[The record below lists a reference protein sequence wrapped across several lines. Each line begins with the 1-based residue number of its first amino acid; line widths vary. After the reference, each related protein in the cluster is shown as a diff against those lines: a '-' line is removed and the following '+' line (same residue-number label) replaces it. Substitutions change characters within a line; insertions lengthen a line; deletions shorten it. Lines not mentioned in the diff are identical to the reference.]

1 MTPLARKKLIALIAA
16 NGADLAD
23 DPRRLRALL
32 SDECPGLKA
41 EVNVLVAAAEHR
53 IPRELLTS
61 SSHLP
66 WNVLSGRL
74 VQRLTEEGMI
84 KESAAR
90 WAVDSWGVALGRVS
104 EAALPRPPKAEP
116 IPITVVPIST
126 PARPPAK
133 PPRPAPKRPIT
144 VTVDERWI
152 AAEALAQSAG
162 RLMILTG
169 TFYLA
174 VMFGCVALAFYYAKA
189 PPTQD
194 ELIGGSICVG
204 VQLLGVLPILLGGI
218 RLRRLRSRWLVVLG
232 AASAFVVSIVAALPS
247 IFLVI
252 NLFSNDR
259 SFDQLLYFKQAAAAF
274 VSCMVCLTG
283 FATAVR
289 TISALTNARVAALFD
304 RRS

>member
-1 MTPLARKKLIALIAA
+1 MTPLARKQLIALIAA
-16 NGADLAD
+16 NGPDLAD

-53 IPRELLTS
+53 IPRELLNS

-90 WAVDSWGVALGRVS
+90 WAVDSWGIALGRIS

-152 AAEALAQSAG
+152 AAETLARSAG

-174 VMFGCVALAFYYAKA
+174 VLFGCVALAFYYAKA
-189 PPTQD
+189 PTQD

-204 VQLLGVLPILLGGI
+204 VQLLGFLPILLGGI

-232 AASAFVVSIVAALPS
+232 AASAFVVSILAALPS
-247 IFLVI
+247 IVLVI
-252 NLFSNDR
+252 ILFSNDR
-259 SFDQLLYFKQAAAAF
+259 TFDQTLYFKQAAATL

-283 FATAVR
+283 FATAVQ
-289 TISALTNARVAALFD
+289 TLSVLTNARVAALFD
-304 RRS
+304 RRR